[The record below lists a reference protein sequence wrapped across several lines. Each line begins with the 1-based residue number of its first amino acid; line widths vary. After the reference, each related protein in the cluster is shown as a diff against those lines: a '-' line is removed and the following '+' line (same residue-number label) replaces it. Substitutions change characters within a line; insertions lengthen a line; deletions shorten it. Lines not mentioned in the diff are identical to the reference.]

1 MGIIARASKTDDA
14 MPGDAAMSPSDP
26 VFESAES
33 DDKPGME
40 FSPRERALV
49 ELLAA
54 GHTDASAARR
64 LGVSPRTVSYTLQSL
79 MDRLQVENRF
89 QLGLAL
95 GTLGAQEVTQDSM
108 DSDGDRPP
116 ESIDGA

>member
-1 MGIIARASKTDDA
+1 MGAGRTDEV
-14 MPGDAAMSPSDP
+14 MSQDP
-26 VFESAES
+26 PEESGEDEGS
-33 DDKPGME
+33 GLE
-40 FSPRERALV
+40 FSAREKALV

-79 MDRLQVENRF
+79 MDRLDVENRF

-95 GTLGAQEVTQDSM
+95 GTLGAQEVTDPSLL
-108 DSDGDRPP
+108 DEDDRPP
-116 ESIDGA
+116 ESID